1 MTTDQQQPPQ
11 DLDAER
17 AVLGAMMWSRDAI
30 GDVVDI
36 LGEGDEFYQP
46 AHQTIYAGI
55 VDLHNQGVAPDP
67 VSVGDLLRQRGQ
79 FDRVGGTRALHEMY
93 GGVATATNAEHY
105 AEIVAE
111 KAARRRLL
119 AASQRLHQLA
129 SIEAGGEELQA
140 VFEDARA
147 TVDSATASYRNRL
160 HDEGADIADLA
171 SAAVER
177 YSQPEPPGLPSGW
190 PDLDDML
197 NGGLRPGNL
206 CVVGAA
212 TGVGKSVMG
221 INWAMNVATRDDAPG
236 VLFASLEMDR
246 NEVIDRVF
254 ADFAR
259 VELDHL
265 ARHNLDVDEQNR
277 VQARARELRNVPL
290 RIEDTWHLSLA
301 RLRSLARDCAR
312 RPAGLGLVVADYLQL
327 MTPTDRKAPRYEQVS
342 ELSRGLKHLAKELN
356 VPVVAMAQFNRE
368 GYKRSSPKPVLA
380 DLREA
385 AIENDANVVILLW
398 DDPDKPGER
407 QVEVA
412 KNRQGRTG
420 HVGLSWSPRYA
431 RLRSLA
437 PLHAV

>member
-1 MTTDQQQPPQ
+1 VTTDRLPQ

-30 GDVVDI
+30 GDV
-36 LGEGDEFYQP
+36 LAMLAEGDEFYQP
-46 AHQTIYAGI
+46 AHQTIYGAI

-67 VSVGDLLRQRGQ
+67 VSVGDRLRQLGQ

-93 GGVATATNAEHY
+93 TGVATATNAEHY
-105 AEIVAE
+105 AEIIQDC
-111 KAARRRLL
+111 AARRRVL
-119 AASQRLHQLA
+119 AAAQRLHQMAQSPL
-129 SIEAGGEELQA
+129 GGEDLRA
-140 VFEDARA
+140 MLEDARA
-147 TVDSATASYRNRL
+147 TVDTATASYRNRL
-160 HDEGADIADLA
+160 HDEGADVADLA
-171 SAAVER
+171 AASVER
-177 YSQPEPPGLPSGW
+177 YAQPRPPGLPSGW

-206 CVVGAA
+206 CVVGAM

-221 INWAMNVATRDDAPG
+221 INWAMNVATSHEAPG

-246 NEVIDRVF
+246 NEVMDRIF

-265 ARHNLDVDEQNR
+265 AGHNLDADEQNR
-277 VQARARELRNVPL
+277 VRARAQELRNVPL

-312 RPAGLGLVVADYLQL
+312 RPEGLGLVVADYLQL

-368 GYKRSSPKPVLA
+368 GYKRSNPKPVLA

-385 AIENDANVVILLW
+385 AIENDANVVILMW

-420 HVGLSWSPRYA
+420 PLALSWSPRYA
-431 RLRSLA
+431 RLKSLSRMR
-437 PLHAV
+437 AV